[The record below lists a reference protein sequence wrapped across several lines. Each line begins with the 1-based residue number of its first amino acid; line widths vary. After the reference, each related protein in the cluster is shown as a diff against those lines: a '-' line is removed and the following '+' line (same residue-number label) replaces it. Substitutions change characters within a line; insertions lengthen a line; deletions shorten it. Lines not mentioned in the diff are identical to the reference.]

1 MISRRSS
8 LTEEAVSKHV
18 GTIHTKQNQAH
29 RERIM
34 EAIRTV
40 KDPATPTKSL
50 QGHHCRSRN
59 RRSGTTH
66 NYFARSF
73 AASEKSR
80 RTHSRYSSTGRRRRS
95 GSPSSGGAAW
105 SPKRGRSGYPRSD
118 PVIGQT
124 DEGGSSGVGA
134 SPLLLALGGRPGCS
148 NAAVH
153 WLDTLG
159 TLRRRIQL
167 R

>member
-1 MISRRSS
+1 M
-8 LTEEAVSKHV
+8 
-18 GTIHTKQNQAH
+18 GTIHTKKNQAH

-34 EAIRTV
+34 EAIRTI
-40 KDPATPTKSL
+40 KDPASPTKSL
-50 QGHHCRSRN
+50 QRHRCRARN

-66 NYFARSF
+66 NCFAGSL

-80 RTHSRYSSTGRRRRS
+80 RNHSRHSGTGRRRRS
-95 GSPSSGGAAW
+95 GPSSGGVAG
-105 SPKRGRSGYPRSD
+105 SPKRGRCGYPRSD

-134 SPLLLALGGRPGCS
+134 PPPLLALGGRPGCS
-148 NAAVH
+148 NAAVR

-159 TLRRRIQL
+159 RLRSRIHL
-167 R
+167 RWGLPKRDKHDRTCLH